1 MPARLVALIVMFSAA
16 LCAACGKDA
25 TTPTAASQTS
35 DTSTR
40 ELFQGTLSSLDS
52 RFYSFN
58 VTSPSPVQIT
68 LVSLTTGTPAPT
80 LSVPMRL
87 GVGVPN
93 GADCEVIEAV
103 ITVPGLASQLSVA
116 LATGT
121 YCAKLSDEGNLRT
134 PAAFTVRIV
143 HH

>member
-1 MPARLVALIVMFSAA
+1 MPARLVALIVVFSA

-25 TTPTAASQTS
+25 TTTAASGTS

-58 VTSPSPVQIT
+58 LTSPSPVQIT
-68 LVSLTTGTPAPT
+68 LVSLITGAPAPT
-80 LSVPMRL
+80 VSVPMRL

-103 ITVPGLASQLSVA
+103 ITAPGLTSQLSIA
-116 LATGT
+116 LGKGT
-121 YCAKLSDEGNLRT
+121 YCAKLSDVGNLRT

-143 HH
+143 HQ